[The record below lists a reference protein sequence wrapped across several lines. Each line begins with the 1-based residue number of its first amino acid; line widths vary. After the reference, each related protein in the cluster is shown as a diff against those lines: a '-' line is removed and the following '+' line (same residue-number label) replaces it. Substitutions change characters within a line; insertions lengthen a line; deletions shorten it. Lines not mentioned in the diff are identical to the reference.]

1 MIRFD
6 PYYDNEMELA
16 TMEPATSGEYVLYVD
31 HEREMRIKRLEI
43 EMWRDV
49 LRKLAGEL

>member
-16 TMEPATSGEYVLYVD
+16 QMESATSGEYVLYVD
-31 HEREMRIKRLEI
+31 HEREMLIKILEI
-43 EMWRDV
+43 EMWRDAF
-49 LRKLAGEL
+49 RKLAGEL